1 MKKIKVAVIGVGYL
15 GKFHAEKYSR
25 MANVD
30 LIGVV
35 DSDPERAM
43 AIAEQF
49 RTTPY
54 FSHQDII
61 GKVDAVSIAVPTP
74 DHFAVCRDF
83 LEANIDVLIEKPIT
97 DCLDEADHLVDL
109 ARHRGRVL
117 QVGHLERF
125 NPAVVALKDIISRPM
140 FIESH
145 RLSIYKPRCI
155 DVSVIL
161 DLMIHDI
168 DLILGF
174 VRSEIRDIHASGIPV
189 ISGHIDI
196 ASVRLEFDNGCV
208 ANVTASRIS
217 LKNERKLRLFQKD
230 AYVSIDFASRDIL
243 VIRRNGSQTEGII
256 PGTDIRQWALDKGD
270 ALESELTAFIHS
282 VSQRQPPEVTGQM
295 GRDALKISLLI
306 MDRIHSFNQSHPEAL
321 SE

>member
-1 MKKIKVAVIGVGYL
+1 
-15 GKFHAEKYSR
+15 
-25 MANVD
+25 
-30 LIGVV
+30 
-35 DSDPERAM
+35 
-43 AIAEQF
+43 
-49 RTTPY
+49 
-54 FSHQDII
+54 
-61 GKVDAVSIAVPTP
+61 
-74 DHFAVCRDF
+74 
-83 LEANIDVLIEKPIT
+83 
-97 DCLDEADHLVDL
+97 LVDL

-270 ALESELTAFIHS
+270 ALESELAAFINS
-282 VSQRQPPEVTGQM
+282 VSQRQSPELTGQM